1 MGRAMLAI
9 LAVVCVSWTAAGQPV
24 NPPPQPLHK
33 VGDHWTPYDPPADI
47 PADAQVYVIV
57 KGDTLW
63 ALAKKFLDNPYLW
76 PQLWEKNKY
85 IRDAHWIYPGDPL
98 VVGVKAAEAAAPPAP
113 AQPQAPTAPAA
124 AGAPGAAGAAGAPGA
139 AGAAGAAG
147 APGAAG
153 AAAAPGA
160 AAVPGAEGPA
170 GELVAVGSEDDI
182 YCFAYLDPKDT
193 RPQLTLTSAEAVQ
206 YQAGF
211 STNDIVYISGGEAEG
226 VKAGQEY
233 FITLPVRKLR
243 HPVTNAVLGTVVRY
257 LGHAR
262 VLCTQ
267 DHTATAEIVASCDA
281 IPIGAWLKPF
291 EAIPIPMTVLTP
303 PATRCDP
310 SSTNARGYITYS
322 KDDDVAF
329 GMDHMILIDLGEAD
343 QVAPGTL
350 CLIYRDNPRAGA
362 PRLLQ
367 GELAVLTTGDHWAT
381 AKVIRSIGPM
391 YVGDRV
397 QVK

>member
-9 LAVVCVSWTAAGQPV
+9 LAMVCVSWTAAGQAV

-33 VGDHWTPYDPPADI
+33 VGDHWTPYEPPTDI
-47 PADAQVYVIV
+47 PTDVEVYTIE

-63 ALAKKFLDNPYLW
+63 ALANKFLGNPYLW

-98 VVGVKAAEAAAPPAP
+98 VVGVKAAELAPPTPLPAPIPPVAGAAPGA
-113 AQPQAPTAPAA
+113 AGAPAA
-124 AGAPGAAGAAGAPGA
+124 AEAPGAAGAAGAGVA
-139 AGAAGAAG
+139 
-147 APGAAG
+147 
-153 AAAAPGA
+153 
-160 AAVPGAEGPA
+160 PGAEGPI
-170 GELVAVGSEDDI
+170 GELVPIGSEDDI
-182 YCFAYLDPKDT
+182 YCFGYLGPNDA
-193 RPQLTLTSAEAVQ
+193 RPQLTVISAETIQ
-206 YQAGF
+206 YQSLY
-211 STNDIVYISGGEAEG
+211 STNDIVYLSGGEAEG

-233 FITLPVRKLR
+233 FVTLAVRQLR
-243 HPVTNAVLGTVVRY
+243 HPATNAALGTVVRY

-267 DHTATAEIVASCDA
+267 DHTATAEILASCDA

-291 EAIPIPMTVLTP
+291 EAVPIPMTVLTP

-310 SSTNARGYITYS
+310 TSTNARGYITYS

-329 GMDHMILIDLGEAD
+329 GADHVVFIDLGEAD
-343 QVAPGTL
+343 QIAPGTQ
-350 CLIYRDNPRAGA
+350 CIIYRENRRAGA
-362 PRLLQ
+362 PRLLL
-367 GELAVLTTGDHWAT
+367 GEVAVLTTGDHWST
-381 AKVIRSIGPM
+381 AKVIRSTGPM